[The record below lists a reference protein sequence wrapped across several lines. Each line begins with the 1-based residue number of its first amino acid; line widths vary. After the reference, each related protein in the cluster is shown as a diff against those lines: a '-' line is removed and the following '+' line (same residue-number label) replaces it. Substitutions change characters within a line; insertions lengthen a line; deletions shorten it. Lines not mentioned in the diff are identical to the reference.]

1 VLFRSIELADERG
14 YRVNAPRDPS
24 RRGGTVALDVPHAYE
39 VAQVLLENRVLV
51 DYRPGA
57 GIRIA
62 PHFYTTDEEIE
73 RAIGLIDDTLAS
85 GEWRRFE
92 ARRAVVT

>member
-1 VLFRSIELADERG
+1 V
-14 YRVNAPRDPS
+14 
-24 RRGGTVALDVPHAYE
+24 DVPHAYE
-39 VAQVLLENRVLV
+39 VAQVLLENDVLI

-62 PHFYTTDEEIE
+62 PHFYTKDEEIE
-73 RAIGLIDDTLAS
+73 QAMGLIDDTLAS